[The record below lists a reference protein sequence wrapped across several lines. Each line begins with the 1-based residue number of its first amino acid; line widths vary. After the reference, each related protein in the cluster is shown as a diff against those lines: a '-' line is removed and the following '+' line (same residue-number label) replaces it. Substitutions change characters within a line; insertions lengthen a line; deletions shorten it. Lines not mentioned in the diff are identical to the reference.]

1 MSLLRNLLTDLVEK
15 RLWPVAVALVAALVA
30 VPVLLGGGGGATPG
44 STPVAGLA
52 TPATGGAPS
61 VPRAQVA
68 LETDPSAADH
78 GGTSRDPFVQRK
90 IAKAADQAAADLS
103 KAATGDVPPLSSSPP
118 ATGTGGAGDGS
129 SGSGDPKT
137 PAKPAP
143 KADPTL
149 YRVDL
154 SFGET
159 GKQKSYKDLERLAP
173 MPDADNPFLVFL
185 GVLDDGK
192 TAVFLVSSDATATGD
207 GVCKPDPTSCET
219 IEMKAGSTEFFDLA
233 PQDGDASAT
242 TTDATTSTPGVQY
255 QLDLT
260 KVAKFT
266 AASTATAA
274 AARSQESQLG
284 RGVLR
289 TAIDEGADLAVS
301 SYAYSAQTGTLARRT
316 VTADQGKSVDASSDH
331 LDPTLAHYGAEL
343 HVGPQG
349 AAQPR
354 TDNARLQ
361 PLPSADDP
369 LLVFLGI
376 LDDRQTAVFLNATA
390 TPAAGAGTCAPSPQ
404 QCLTV
409 ELKAGQQQLFD
420 RSATAQG
427 TTELDVDRVVGTA
440 SRTEDLAREARGSE
454 SGIGREALRTAIRAG
469 AALALGQYGYDAK
482 TGLLHRAPAA
492 PAAPV
497 VPPAQP
503 AP

>member
-30 VPVLLGGGGGATPG
+30 VPMLLGGGGGASPG
-44 STPVAGLA
+44 SAPVAGLA
-52 TPATGGAPS
+52 TPASGGATS

-78 GGTSRDPFVQRK
+78 GGTSRDPFVQREIK
-90 IAKAADQAAADLS
+90 KAADKAAADLS
-103 KAATGDVPPLSSSPP
+103 NAATGDVPPLSSAPP
-118 ATGTGGAGDGS
+118 VTGTGGAGGS
-129 SGSGDPKT
+129 SGSGGTKT
-137 PAKPAP
+137 PAKPGP
-143 KADPTL
+143 NADPTL

-159 GKQKSYKDLERLAP
+159 GKQKSYNDLERLAP
-173 MPDADNPFLVFL
+173 LPDADNPFLVFL

-207 GVCKPDPTSCET
+207 GVCKPDPASCET

-242 TTDATTSTPGVQY
+242 TTDGTTSTPGVQY

-289 TAIDEGADLAVS
+289 TAIDEGADLAVG
-301 SYAYSAQTGTLARRT
+301 SYAYSAQTGTLARRA
-316 VTADQGKSVDASSDH
+316 VTADQGKSVDAASDR

-376 LDDRQTAVFLNATA
+376 LDDKQTAVFLNATA
-390 TPAAGAGTCAPSPQ
+390 TPAAGAGACAPSPQ

-420 RSATAQG
+420 RSATGQG

-440 SRTEDLAREARGSE
+440 SRTEDLARDARGHE

-482 TGLLHRAPAA
+482 TGLLHRAAATPASPAA
-492 PAAPV
+492 
-497 VPPAQP
+497 PPAQP
-503 AP
+503 TP